1 MMRRALAIAAL
12 VVALSSCAASAPPP
26 SSPGTP
32 PAGTSAPPGELVLPE
47 PGRPLDGT
55 TLLSAMRESRRPGG
69 VPDELETD
77 DVAAAAAAAIWTF
90 DGEPWSSLSVSG
102 SCGPRACTLEI
113 SGSSEG
119 AQGDDLW
126 VFEIAP
132 GGATASLVSADV
144 RSLPPDLIVSLDGL
158 ARSLLPA
165 DRLEGTNLA
174 SVRWLPPPDEDGSFV
189 LSYRSGGEEGSC
201 GVDVT
206 MKASAR
212 EITSVRELDC
222 G

>member
-1 MMRRALAIAAL
+1 MPRALAIAAL
-12 VVALSSCAASAPPP
+12 VATLSSCAATAPRP

-32 PAGTSAPPGELVLPE
+32 LAGTSASTGGVVLPA
-47 PGRPLDGT
+47 PDRPLDGA
-55 TLLSAMRESRRPGG
+55 TLLAAMRDSRRPGG

-77 DVAAAAAAAIWTF
+77 DVAAAVAGAIWTF
-90 DGEPWSSLSVSG
+90 DGEPWTRMSAAG
-102 SCGPRACTLEI
+102 SCGPRVCTLEI

-126 VFEIAP
+126 VFEIVP
-132 GGATASLVSADV
+132 GGARASLVSADV
-144 RSLPPDLIVSLDGL
+144 RSLPADLIVSLDGL

-174 SVRWLPPPDEDGSFV
+174 SVRWLPPPDEDGTFV
-189 LSYRSGGEEGSC
+189 LSYRTGGEEGSC

-206 MKASAR
+206 MNASAR